1 MEYDGL
7 SMSSGGLKGIAILG
21 ALSYLDLQG
30 CLSKV
35 RYYSGCSIGSILS
48 VLLAVGWRPIE
59 LYRRVKSITIF
70 NGFGSLNVQDLKD
83 KHGLMNNDI
92 MRKEL
97 EQLVIEKR
105 QELGYPKEKWLPT
118 FLDLHQEGVYVAVT
132 IVDRRTRRGHRIDYE
147 SHPACLAT
155 DGALMSSN
163 VPLIFHPIHFDGMEV
178 VDGALVDPFP
188 VDYLDRINR
197 KNRRKGISKRLKIL
211 GVVIYGAPDDKST
224 SIMNYISDMVSIT
237 MEQLQRQSIKN
248 ASRYVDILEM
258 SVKDM
263 SLLSFGDGNARNEMY
278 FAGFEDGRLLHDALS
293 NNGNS
298 ATKNK
303 KKSPKLPK
311 AAMKTPV
318 TIFPKDALLK
328 CLMCQPVD
336 ILCQAALTGAKSLQS
351 CIDQLSPDRRFR
363 LENLARQIIQKEV
376 SSGTYVKTEAPPDT
390 TYANGEKVKIRE
402 NYSQKLYDQLPIQF
416 KAAAKVMV
424 DSLPPEKAQSTING
438 INIVME
444 GLRHLGID
452 VFSGFLLAGQSSN
465 GGESNS
471 NNPPNSPREEIH
483 DRVEIM
489 AEEGLSRRKIEE
501 VD

>member
-30 CLSKV
+30 CLNNV

-48 VLLAVGWRPIE
+48 VLLAVGWKPIE

-105 QELGYPKEKWLPT
+105 QELGYPKEKWIPT
-118 FLDLHQEGVYVAVT
+118 FLELHQEGTYVGVT
-132 IVDRRTRRGHRIDYE
+132 IVDRRTRRGYRIDYE
-147 SHPACLAT
+147 SYPSCLIT

-178 VDGALVDPFP
+178 VDGALVNPFP

-197 KNRRKGISKRLKIL
+197 KNHRKGISKRLKIL

-237 MEQLQRQSIKN
+237 MEQLQRQSIK
-248 ASRYVDILEM
+248 SVSHHVDILEM
-258 SVKDM
+258 SVQDM

-293 NNGNS
+293 VKDAPSG
-298 ATKNK
+298 KK

-311 AAMKTPV
+311 ADMKTPITV
-318 TIFPKDALLK
+318 FPKDALLK

-336 ILCQAALTGAKSLQS
+336 ILCQAALTGAKSLQF
-351 CIDQLSPDRRFR
+351 CLDQLSPDRRFR
-363 LENLARQIIQKEV
+363 LENLARQIIHKEV
-376 SSGTYVKTEAPPDT
+376 SSGTYVKTEVPPDT
-390 TYANGEKVKIRE
+390 TYLNGEKVKIRE
-402 NYSQKLYDQLPIQF
+402 NYSQKLYDQLPMQF

-438 INIVME
+438 INIVVE

-452 VFSGFLLAGQSSN
+452 VFSGFMLAGQSSN
-465 GGESNS
+465 SDGSNDS
-471 NNPPNSPREEIH
+471 QVPESPREEIH
-483 DRVEIM
+483 DRVEVM
-489 AEEGLSRRKIEE
+489 ADEGPARRKIEE